1 MAGADLDIPVYGENR
16 PMPSLLGTIRKN
28 RWHCACLFILPILV
42 VFGLFRIYPSVQT
55 LVYSFF
61 DINLVAKTLKP
72 VGIRNFIL
80 LAHDATFLRAITNT
94 AIFTL
99 YIVIVSTAIGLVL
112 ASLFT
117 SRMRGAAV
125 LKAVYFAPFIT
136 STVAAAVVWTFLYN
150 PRFGLFNSVL
160 QIFGIPTRGWISSSK
175 DALTAIIIFS
185 IWKTVGY
192 NMVIFIAGLQN
203 IPDSFHEAAIIDGAG
218 AVRRFFTISMP
229 LVAPTTIFVVMYNT
243 ILALKVFDQV
253 FVLTAGGPAEATT
266 VVVLQIYRQAFEN
279 YRFGYA
285 ASMAFVLFAIIITI
299 TVVQYRLSRR
309 WEVSY

>member
-1 MAGADLDIPVYGENR
+1 MA
-16 PMPSLLGTIRKN
+16 SFLGTVRRN
-28 RWHCACLFILPILV
+28 RWHYAYLFILPILL
-42 VFGLFRIYPSVQT
+42 VFGLFRIYPSIQT

-61 DINLVAKTLKP
+61 DINLVARTLKP
-72 VGIRNFIL
+72 VGVKNFIL
-80 LAHDATFLRAITNT
+80 LVHDATFLKAITNT
-94 AIFTL
+94 VIFTF
-99 YIVIVSTAIGLVL
+99 YIVVFSTVIGLVL

-117 SRMRGAAV
+117 TQMRGAAI

-150 PRFGLFNSVL
+150 PRFGLLNALLSMVGL
-160 QIFGIPTRGWISSSK
+160 PTRGWISSSK

-218 AVRRFFTISMP
+218 ALRRFLRISIP
-229 LVAPTTIFVVMYNT
+229 LVAPTTVFVVMYNT

-285 ASMAFVLFAIIITI
+285 ASMAFVLFALIISI

-309 WEVSY
+309 WEVTW

>member
-1 MAGADLDIPVYGENR
+1 
-16 PMPSLLGTIRKN
+16 MPSVLGTIRRN
-28 RWHCACLFILPILV
+28 RWHYAYLFIFPILV
-42 VFGLFRIYPSVQT
+42 VFGLFRIYPSIQT

-72 VGIRNFIL
+72 VALKNFAL
-80 LAHDATFLRAITNT
+80 LLHDATFMKAIRNT
-94 AIFTL
+94 LTFAVF
-99 YIVIVSTAIGLVL
+99 IVLFSTALGLIL

-117 SRMRGAAV
+117 SRMRGAG
-125 LKAVYFAPFIT
+125 LFKAVYFAPFIT

-150 PRFGLFNSVL
+150 PRFGLFNSIL
-160 QIFGIPTRGWISSSK
+160 SIFGLPGRSWISSSK
-175 DALTAIIIFS
+175 DALASIIIFS

-218 AVRRFFTISMP
+218 GIRRFFAISLP
-229 LVAPTTIFVVMYNT
+229 LVAPTAIFVVMYNT

-253 FVLTAGGPAEATT
+253 FVLTAGGPADATT
-266 VVVLQIYRQAFEN
+266 VVVLQIYKQAFEN

-285 ASMAFVLFAIIITI
+285 ASMAFVLFVIIISI
-299 TVVQYRLSRR
+299 TVAQYRLSRR
-309 WEVSY
+309 WEVTY

>member
-1 MAGADLDIPVYGENR
+1 MQGIL
-16 PMPSLLGTIRKN
+16 STISKN
-28 RWHCACLFILPILV
+28 RWHYAYLFILPILV
-42 VFGLFRIYPSVQT
+42 VFGLFRIYPSIQT

-61 DINLVAKTLKP
+61 DINLVAKSLKP
-72 VGIRNFIL
+72 VGLKNFFL
-80 LAHDATFLRAITNT
+80 LVHDATFLKAVKNTFIFAAAIV
-94 AIFTL
+94 FS
-99 YIVIVSTAIGLVL
+99 STAIGLVL

-150 PRFGLFNSVL
+150 PRFGLFNGIL
-160 QIFGIPTRGWISSSK
+160 EIFGLPTRSWISSSK
-175 DALTAIIIFS
+175 DALMSIIIFS

-192 NMVIFIAGLQN
+192 NMIIFIAGLQN
-203 IPDSFHEAAIIDGAG
+203 IPDSFHEAALIDGAG
-218 AVRRFFTISMP
+218 GIRRFFAISIP
-229 LVAPTTIFVVMYNT
+229 LVAPTAIFVVMYNT

-253 FVLTAGGPAEATT
+253 FVLTAGGPADATT
-266 VVVLQIYRQAFEN
+266 VVVLQIYKQAFEN

-285 ASMAFVLFAIIITI
+285 ASMAFVLFVIIIGI
-299 TVVQYRLSRR
+299 TVIQYRLSRR

>member
-1 MAGADLDIPVYGENR
+1 
-16 PMPSLLGTIRKN
+16 MPGILGTIRKN
-28 RWHCACLFILPILV
+28 RWHYAYLFILPILV
-42 VFGLFRIYPSVQT
+42 VFGLFRIYPSLQT

-61 DINLVAKTLKP
+61 DINLVARSLKP
-72 VGIRNFIL
+72 VGVRNFL
-80 LAHDATFLRAITNT
+80 LLVHDATFLKAISNT
-94 AIFTL
+94 LIFAL
-99 YIVIVSTAIGLVL
+99 YIVLISTAIGLVL
-112 ASLFT
+112 ASMFT
-117 SRMRGAAV
+117 SGMRGTA
-125 LKAVYFAPFIT
+125 LFKAVYFAPFIT

-150 PRFGLFNSVL
+150 PRFGLFNSIL
-160 QIFGIPTRGWISSSK
+160 QIFGLPTKGWISSSK
-175 DALTAIIIFS
+175 DALTSIIIFS

-218 AVRRFFTISMP
+218 GIRRFFTISLP
-229 LVAPTTIFVVMYNT
+229 LVAPTTVFVVMYNT

-253 FVLTAGGPAEATT
+253 FVLTAGGPADATT
-266 VVVLQIYRQAFEN
+266 VVVLQIYKQAFEN

-285 ASMAFVLFAIIITI
+285 SSMAFILFVIIISV

>member
-1 MAGADLDIPVYGENR
+1 MHGI
-16 PMPSLLGTIRKN
+16 LGTIRKN
-28 RWHCACLFILPILV
+28 RWHYAYLFILPILV
-42 VFGLFRIYPSVQT
+42 VFGLFRIYPSIQT

-61 DINLVAKTLKP
+61 DINLVAKTMHGVGLK
-72 VGIRNFIL
+72 NFL
-80 LAHDATFLRAITNT
+80 LLVHDPTFLKAIKNT
-94 AIFTL
+94 LTFAL
-99 YIVIVSTAIGLVL
+99 YIVVLSTALGLIL

-117 SRMRGAAV
+117 SKLRGGAIF
-125 LKAVYFAPFIT
+125 KAVYFAPFIT

-160 QIFGIPTRGWISSSK
+160 EIFGLPTRSWISSSK
-175 DALTAIIIFS
+175 EALGSIIIFS

-192 NMVIFIAGLQN
+192 NMVILIAGLQN
-203 IPDSFHEAAIIDGAG
+203 IPDSFYEAGIIDGAG
-218 AVRRFFTISMP
+218 ALRRFFSISVP
-229 LVAPTTIFVVMYNT
+229 LVAPTLIFVVMYNT

-266 VVVLQIYRQAFEN
+266 VVVLQIYKQAFEN

-285 ASMAFVLFAIIITI
+285 ASMAFVLFVIIIAITI
-299 TVVQYRLSRR
+299 IQYRLSRR